1 MINTVEAGQPRSLV
15 LAVYAVE
22 VDREARE
29 FLQRTLQDYPEP
41 GENI

>member
-1 MINTVEAGQPRSLV
+1 
-15 LAVYAVE
+15 VYAVE

-41 GENI
+41 GDTTKKNVVVFDFCKNVCEK